1 MSPRTAAIGWTVGRP
16 PALLSSVLER
26 LGLGGS
32 TIAEDVAVDL
42 ETADD
47 AGRTYIELFTPT
59 AHVIIEAKQ
68 SWIVQE

>member
-32 TIAEDVAVDL
+32 TIPEDVAVDL

-47 AGRTYIELFTPT
+47 AGRT
-59 AHVIIEAKQ
+59 
-68 SWIVQE
+68 